1 MTKIPKFCLT
11 SSAGGH
17 LHELLLA
24 IRNIDATN
32 SYWVMYNSPHVRKFC
47 SDKKHY
53 FVMNTSP
60 TNKLTWLVNAAK
72 SLLILLRERP
82 DVIIST
88 GAGVSFPTMW
98 LGKKIFGVKV
108 IYIAS
113 AADVTQPARTPY
125 RAYGIADIFLVQW
138 PEMLHLF
145 PKAKLIGVL

>member
-1 MTKIPKFCLT
+1 MRKPKICLT

-24 IRNIDATN
+24 IKNVNIEN
-32 SYWVMYNSPHVRKFC
+32 SYWVMYNSPHVKEFC
-47 SDKKHY
+47 KDKKHY

-60 TNKLTWLVNAAK
+60 TNKLTWLINAIK
-72 SLLILLRERP
+72 SLLILYLERP

-98 LGKKIFGVKV
+98 LGKKLFHCKI

-113 AADVTQPARTPY
+113 AADVTKPARTPY
-125 RAYGIADIFLVQW
+125 RAYKIADLFLVQW
-138 PEMLHLF
+138 KEMLEIF
-145 PKAKLIGVL
+145 PKAKYIGVL

>member
-1 MTKIPKFCLT
+1 MRKPKICLT

-24 IRNIDATN
+24 IRDVDVEN
-32 SYWVMYNSPHVRKFC
+32 SYWVMYDSPHVRKFC
-47 SDKKHY
+47 QDKKHY
-53 FVMNTSP
+53 FVRNTSP
-60 TNKLTWLVNAAK
+60 TNKITWVANALK
-72 SLLILLRERP
+72 SLFVLMKERP

-98 LGKKIFGVKV
+98 LGKKFFGAKV

-113 AADVTQPARTPY
+113 AADVTKPARTPY
-125 RAYGIADIFLVQW
+125 RAYDIADLFLVQW
-138 PEMLHLF
+138 PEMLQIF

>member
-1 MTKIPKFCLT
+1 MKSPKICLT

-24 IRNIDATN
+24 IKGVDISN
-32 SYWVMYNSPHVRKFC
+32 SYWVMYDSPHVRKFC
-47 SDKKHY
+47 ADKKHY

-60 TNKLTWLVNAAK
+60 TNKLTWVVNALK
-72 SLLILLRERP
+72 SLLILVLERP

-98 LGKKIFGVKV
+98 LGKKFFGTKV

-113 AADVTQPARTPY
+113 AADVDHPARTPY
-125 RAYGIADIFLVQW
+125 RAYGIADLFLVQW
-138 PEMLHLF
+138 PEMLTIF
-145 PKAKLIGVL
+145 PKAKYIGVL

>member
-1 MTKIPKFCLT
+1 MPTLKICLT

-24 IRNIDATN
+24 IQKLDVSN
-32 SYWVMYNSPHVRKFC
+32 SYWVMYDSPHGKKFC
-47 SDKKHY
+47 ADKKHY

-60 TNKLTWLVNAAK
+60 DNRLTWIANALK
-72 SLLILLRERP
+72 SLLILLWERP

-98 LGKKIFGVKV
+98 LGKKFFKSKV

-113 AADVTQPARTPY
+113 AADVDYPARTPY
-125 RAYGIADIFLVQW
+125 RAYEIADLFLVQW
-138 PEMLHLF
+138 PEMLEIF
-145 PKAKLIGVL
+145 PKAKYIGVL

>member
-1 MTKIPKFCLT
+1 MRKTKICLT

-24 IRNIDATN
+24 IKNIDISN
-32 SYWVMYNSPHVRKFC
+32 SYWVMYDSPHVRKFC
-47 SDKKHY
+47 NDKRHH

-60 TNKLTWLVNAAK
+60 TNKLTWMINALQ
-72 SLLILLRERP
+72 SLWWLIVERP

-98 LGKKIFGVKV
+98 LGKKLFKTKV

-113 AADVTQPARTPY
+113 AADVTSPARTPFM
-125 RAYGIADIFLVQW
+125 AYPIADLFLVQW
-138 PEMLHLF
+138 PEMTRIF
-145 PKAKLIGVL
+145 PNAKYIGTL

>member
-1 MTKIPKFCLT
+1 MKPIKICLT

-24 IRNIDATN
+24 IRGVDTSN
-32 SYWVMYNSPHVRKFC
+32 SYWVMYDSPHVRKFC
-47 SDKKHY
+47 AGKKHY

-60 TNKLTWLVNAAK
+60 TNKLTWVANAIKAFF
-72 SLLILLRERP
+72 ILLRERP

-98 LGKKIFGVKV
+98 LGKKFFGTKV

-113 AADVTQPARTPY
+113 AADVDHPARTPY
-125 RAYGIADIFLVQW
+125 WAYGIADLFLVQW
-138 PEMLHLF
+138 PEMLKLF
-145 PKAKLIGVL
+145 PKAKYIGVL